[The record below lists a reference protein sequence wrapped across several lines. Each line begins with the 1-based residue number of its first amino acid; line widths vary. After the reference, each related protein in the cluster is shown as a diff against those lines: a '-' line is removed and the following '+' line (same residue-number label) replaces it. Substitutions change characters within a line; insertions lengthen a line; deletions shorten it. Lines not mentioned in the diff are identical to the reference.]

1 MTISSTTAKSGPYT
15 GNGSTTVFAY
25 TFKILANTEIEVVL
39 TSTAGVETV
48 KTLTTHYTVSGVGVS
63 GGGNVTM
70 VTAPATGEKL
80 TLRRK
85 MSFLQ
90 ETDLQNQGTFYADD
104 VETMVD
110 RQNMNNLENREK
122 LTRALKIPV
131 SDSTGTTVEL
141 PTETLRAN
149 KALIFDAD
157 GNVTTSTDDYE
168 DQAAAAAASAAA
180 ASASAASIAASEAA
194 AAASAAAAAASETSA
209 SGSAVSAQASAA
221 AAAASAASGLFG
233 ALANK
238 STDYTIV
245 ADTDNSTLFIVDTSG
260 GNVALTL
267 PSIATAGE
275 GERYG
280 FMRTSAS
287 NSLTLSR
294 NGSDTI
300 NGAAG
305 NYTLPAVAGEV
316 TVILADDATPDNW
329 ILLPWTQAV
338 ADETTLTKSG
348 STISIKSG
356 GVGLTQMATAAKT
369 EVIAIACSDET
380 TALTAGTGKIAFRMP
395 YAFTV
400 TAVRASLT
408 TAQTSGST
416 FTVDINETGTSILG
430 TKLTIDNTEKTST
443 TAATAATITDTALA
457 DDAEITVDID
467 QIGDGTANGLKVYLI
482 GYKA

>member
-1 MTISSTTAKSGPYT
+1 MTDLSITATARRAQYTGSTSTGPYQF
-15 GNGSTTVFAY
+15 SFIVFDEAD
-25 TFKILANTEIEVVL
+25 LAVYKNATL
-39 TSTAGVETV
+39 L
-48 KTLTTHYTVSGVGVS
+48 TLTTNYTVSLNTDGTGSVTLLSAPLASDIITIVGAMALERTSNYRPGSALSASALNTDLNRV
-63 GGGNVTM
+63 VVM
-70 VTAPATGEKL
+70 VQQ
-80 TLRRK
+80 
-85 MSFLQ
+85 LQ
-90 ETDLQNQGTFYADD
+90 EAVARSIGRSINDDDNGADL
-104 VETMVD
+104 V
-110 RQNMNNLENREK
+110 
-122 LTRALKIPV
+122 
-131 SDSTGTTVEL
+131 L
-141 PTETLRAN
+141 PAAATRAN

-168 DQAAAAAASAAA
+168 DQATAAAASAAA
-180 ASASAASIAASEAA
+180 ASASASAASTSASNAA
-194 AAASAAAAAASETSA
+194 TSESNAATSESNASSSASSASASAAAAA
-209 SGSAVSAQASAA
+209 VSAG
-221 AAAASAASGLFG
+221 SGLFG
-233 ALANK
+233 TLSNK
-238 STDYTIV
+238 SADFTVV
-245 ADTDNSTLFIVDTSG
+245 ADTDNATLFIVDTSG
-260 GNVALTL
+260 GSVTVTL

-287 NSLTLSR
+287 NSLILAR

-300 NGAAG
+300 NGAAS